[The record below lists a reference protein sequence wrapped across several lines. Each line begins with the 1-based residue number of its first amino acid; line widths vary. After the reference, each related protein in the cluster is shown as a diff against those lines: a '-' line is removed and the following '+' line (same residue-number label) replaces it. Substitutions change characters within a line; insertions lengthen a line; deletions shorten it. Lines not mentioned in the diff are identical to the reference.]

1 MNALDQIRQK
11 IRQHHLIDE
20 RILVP
25 ELINLISLKS
35 TEKKEINIT
44 RYDEKQIFDNKCYK

>member
-25 ELINLISLKS
+25 ELINLISLQS
-35 TEKKEINIT
+35 TEKKKL
-44 RYDEKQIFDNKCYK
+44 R

>member
-1 MNALDQIRQK
+1 MQTEVSFMNALDQIRQK

-25 ELINLISLKS
+25 ELINLISLQS
-35 TEKKEINIT
+35 TEKKRNCVECN
-44 RYDEKQIFDNKCYK
+44 